1 MNRKMKVI
9 YTIVGAAV
17 FISIFYWFSGCNKTK
32 EILTDKHVQP
42 GPAAGCTFF
51 TQEYDLPQ
59 TQSAQQL
66 AEFLATEH
74 FEYDLDGWFFF
85 GSLVDEAAPDDIG
98 VFFIAV
104 QRIEMSNNGFRAP
117 IVPAIVGFN
126 SASLGAYIFRGF
138 LTLAA
143 DPLMVVTSNPWN
155 VILNSPLQVGPLIT
169 MELVS
174 GTMGVANAVY
184 RLTADIPD
192 LQGVRLQVEV
202 QLCDRLGVVNQ
213 GYGTSSFFPQYLTE
227 TQREQIMISSERSVP
242 TYLEATSDPMSCQ
255 GSYYYSL
262 PLMDVEQFSVMRD
275 SVLLSNG
282 TRGVMWMD
290 YVVQTYDQQASE
302 VFDNASWDFFAI
314 QLPEANTAIMILQV
328 KSETGTLPV
337 ATLFRNDSERTLN
350 SARKAVHSW
359 AIDEI
364 EIEAVPGTIWTSP
377 ATGQQYFMQHHIRL
391 QSETWPA
398 DLTIKMIQENQ
409 EIVIAID
416 TTSTIKYEGLGTVE
430 GTLGGISVTGQAFVE
445 VQPVG
450 HL

>member
-1 MNRKMKVI
+1 MNRKIKMI
-9 YTIVGAAV
+9 FTIVGTAA
-17 FISIFYWFSGCNKTK
+17 FFSILYWGSGCNKIK

-42 GPAAGCTFF
+42 GPTAGCPFF
-51 TQEYDLPQ
+51 TQDHDLPQ

-85 GSLVDEAAPDDIG
+85 GSLVDDAAPEDIG

-143 DPLMVVTSNPWN
+143 DPLMVVTPDPWS
-155 VILNSPLQVGPLIT
+155 VELNSPLQAGPLIT
-169 MELVS
+169 LGLVS
-174 GTMGVANAVY
+174 GTMGAADAVY
-184 RLTADIPD
+184 RLSADIPN
-192 LQGVRLQVEV
+192 LQNVRLQVEV
-202 QLCDRLGVVNQ
+202 QLCDRFGVVNQ
-213 GYGTSSFFPQYLTE
+213 GYGTSSFFPQYLTD
-227 TQREQIMISSERSVP
+227 TQREQIMISSVHSVP
-242 TYLEATSDPMSCQ
+242 AYLDATSDPMSCQ

-275 SVLLSNG
+275 SVLLSSGTNG
-282 TRGVMWMD
+282 TMWMD
-290 YVVQTYDQQASE
+290 YVVQTYDQKASE
-302 VFDNASWDFFAI
+302 VFSNASWDFFAI
-314 QLPEANTAIMILQV
+314 QLPEENAAIMVLQV
-328 KSETGTLPV
+328 KSETGSLPV

-364 EIEAVPGTIWTSP
+364 EIETVPGTIWTSP

-391 QSETWPA
+391 QSETWPV

-409 EIVIAID
+409 EIVID